1 MHPVMR
7 SPHTS
12 PSLRSIAHMHN
23 RASYF
28 PTPPSSPAPN
38 ASPIQVQHQNQHHP
52 QYQSQHQQQN
62 YQHQPQHQP
71 QHQHQSYQHQPQH
84 QHQTYPI
91 TSSPLASPRLASP
104 RQETV
109 RPAASRRPT
118 FTSAIPIGYNHV
130 HPKQHS
136 PSLPANNYAQ
146 TPPSPRSFDNRTQS
160 LGDTRR
166 RPSFKIDLPPRPAPS
181 EILADQDHGSA
192 SHRGHTPYNAPTPVE
207 KPKLSRDEVGAGRK
221 LSLGPLEMT
230 DLRAEIDKVVYYT
243 PIPEV
248 EPFPIAQ
255 YIGKPPPS
263 APTFRDPFASVAPRP
278 VQEQSY
284 VILRAPTRR
293 LEEEG
298 SPKWRENDPYAGAEA
313 VGLGYSLNRLRAPT
327 PWVRKSE
334 EDGEWLSSEDVARM

>member
-1 MHPVMR
+1 MHPAMR

-28 PTPPSSPAPN
+28 PSPPATPAPM
-38 ASPIQVQHQNQHHP
+38 ASPTQVQHQ
-52 QYQSQHQQQN
+52 
-62 YQHQPQHQP
+62 YQHQAQHQA
-71 QHQHQSYQHQPQH
+71 QHHHQSYQHQPQH
-84 QHQTYPI
+84 QQSYPI

-118 FTSAIPIGYNHV
+118 YTSAIPIGYDHV
-130 HPKQHS
+130 QPKQHS
-136 PSLPANNYAQ
+136 PSLPSNNYAQ
-146 TPPSPRSFDNRTQS
+146 TPPSPRSTDNRTQS

-181 EILADQDHGSA
+181 EILADQGQDSA
-192 SHRGHTPYNAPTPVE
+192 SHRGHTPYNAPAPVE
-207 KPKLSRDEVGAGRK
+207 RPKLSRDEVGAGRK

-230 DLRAEIDKVVYYT
+230 DLRAEIDKVEYYN
-243 PIPEV
+243 PIPEA

-263 APTFRDPFASVAPRP
+263 APTFRDPFAKVAPPPP

-298 SPKWRENDPYAGAEA
+298 SPKWKENDPYAGAGA

-334 EDGEWLSSEDVARM
+334 EDGEWLSAEDVARM

>member
-1 MHPVMR
+1 MR

-28 PTPPSSPAPN
+28 PSPPSSPAPI
-38 ASPIQVQHQNQHHP
+38 ASPVQVQHQF
-52 QYQSQHQQQN
+52 
-62 YQHQPQHQP
+62 QHQPQHQHQYQHQTQH
-71 QHQHQSYQHQPQH
+71 QHQHQSYQHQSQH
-84 QHQTYPI
+84 QHQSYPI

-104 RQETV
+104 RQETI

-118 FTSAIPIGYNHV
+118 YTSAIPIGYNHV
-130 HPKQHS
+130 HPKPHS
-136 PSLPANNYAQ
+136 PSLPTNNYAQ
-146 TPPSPRSFDNRTQS
+146 TPPSPRSSENRTQS

-192 SHRGHTPYNAPTPVE
+192 SHQGHTPYNAPAPVE
-207 KPKLSRDEVGAGRK
+207 RPKLSRDEVGAGRK

-230 DLRAEIDKVVYYT
+230 DLRAEIDKVTYYT
-243 PIPEV
+243 SIPEA

-278 VQEQSY
+278 VVQEQSY

-298 SPKWRENDPYAGAEA
+298 SPKWRENDPYAGAGA

-334 EDGEWLSSEDVARM
+334 EDGEWLSAEDVARM

>member
-1 MHPVMR
+1 MR

-12 PSLRSIAHMHN
+12 PSLRTIAHMHN

-28 PTPPSSPAPN
+28 PSPPSSPGPTS
-38 ASPIQVQHQNQHHP
+38 SPVQVQHQYQHQQPH
-52 QYQSQHQQQN
+52 QHQHQQQH
-62 YQHQPQHQP
+62 QH
-71 QHQHQSYQHQPQH
+71 QHQHQSYPV
-84 QHQTYPI
+84 
-91 TSSPLASPRLASP
+91 TSSPLASPRMASP
-104 RQETV
+104 RADTV

-118 FTSAIPIGYNHV
+118 YTSAIPIGYNHV
-130 HPKQHS
+130 HPHHS
-136 PSLPANNYAQ
+136 PSLPTNNYAQ
-146 TPPSPRSFDNRTQS
+146 TPPSPCQFDPRTQS

-181 EILADQDHGSA
+181 EILADQDQGSA
-192 SHRGHTPYNAPTPVE
+192 SYPGHTPYNAPRSIE
-207 KPKLSRDEVGAGRK
+207 RPKISRDEIGAGRK

-230 DLRAEIDKVVYYT
+230 DLRGEIDNIAYAAA
-243 PIPEV
+243 IPEA

-278 VQEQSY
+278 APVQEQSY

-293 LEEEG
+293 LDEDTREG
-298 SPKWRENDPYAGAEA
+298 SPKWRENDPFAGA

-327 PWVRKSE
+327 PWVRKSG
-334 EDGEWLSSEDVARM
+334 EDGEWLSAEDVAGL

>member
-1 MHPVMR
+1 MHTAMR
-7 SPHTS
+7 SPHSS
-12 PSLRSIAHMHN
+12 PSVRSIAHMHN

-28 PTPPSSPAPN
+28 PSPPSSPAPV
-38 ASPIQVQHQNQHHP
+38 ASPVQVQVQHQYHH
-52 QYQSQHQQQN
+52 QHQ
-62 YQHQPQHQP
+62 HQHQP
-71 QHQHQSYQHQPQH
+71 QHQHQHQSYQPQH
-84 QHQTYPI
+84 QHQQQSYPI

-109 RPAASRRPT
+109 RPASRRPT
-118 FTSAIPIGYNHV
+118 YTSAIPINNHV

-136 PSLPANNYAQ
+136 PSLPTNNYAQ
-146 TPPSPRSFDNRTQS
+146 TPPSPRSTDNRTQS

-181 EILADQDHGSA
+181 EILADQDNGPA
-192 SHRGHTPYNAPTPVE
+192 SHRGHTPHNVPAPTE
-207 KPKLSRDEVGAGRK
+207 RPKLSRDEVGAGRK

-243 PIPEV
+243 SIPEA

-278 VQEQSY
+278 AVQEQSY

-298 SPKWRENDPYAGAEA
+298 SPKWRENDPYAGAGA

-334 EDGEWLSSEDVARM
+334 EDSEWLSAEDVARM